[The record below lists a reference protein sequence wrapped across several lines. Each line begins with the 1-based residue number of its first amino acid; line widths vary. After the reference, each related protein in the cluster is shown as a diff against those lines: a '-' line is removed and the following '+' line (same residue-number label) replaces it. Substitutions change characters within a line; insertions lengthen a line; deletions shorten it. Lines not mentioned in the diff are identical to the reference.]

1 MQVSHSKTMPDPGEG
16 PFPPPPHTHTLFLN
30 QTEAW
35 RDPAL
40 QKLIQPVE
48 ENQPSNTLLAYFVRF
63 NYKTDLIHN
72 LTGSARIIPVFNYSH
87 MEGKSGAVK
96 SIQIPPLKG

>member
-1 MQVSHSKTMPDPGEG
+1 MSGSGAAKIDSTSRD
-16 PFPPPPHTHTLFLN
+16 N
-30 QTEAW
+30 QF
-35 RDPAL
+35 
-40 QKLIQPVE
+40 
-48 ENQPSNTLLAYFVRF
+48 SNTLLAYFVRF

-87 MEGKSGAVK
+87 MEGMSGAVK

>member
-1 MQVSHSKTMPDPGEG
+1 MAYLGEG
-16 PFPPPPHTHTLFLN
+16 PFPPPPEFLD
-30 QTEAW
+30 QTEAQ

-48 ENQPSNTLLAYFVRF
+48 ENQSSNTLLAYFVRF

-72 LTGSARIIPVFNYSH
+72 LTGSSKIIPVFNYSH